1 MGDTICACCEL
12 EIPEDSFYAE
22 VAVTFRHGGA
32 MVEQAA
38 ETYVCLHCFA
48 SKLLAGIFKEKP

>member
-12 EIPEDSFYAE
+12 KIPEDSFHAE
-22 VAVTFRHGGA
+22 VAVTFRHGGT

-38 ETYVCLHCFA
+38 ETYVCFA